1 MPESLPLTG
10 KTVVVT
16 GATSGIGLQAAIT
29 LAGQGAFVIGVGR
42 SPQRCLQAEASI
54 RAACPT
60 ARVHYLLADLSRMD
74 QVRAL
79 AASVYSELK
88 ARSIPALDVLVNN
101 AGVYSARYVRTV
113 DGFELTLAVNH
124 FAPFLLTHELMPLLT
139 AAASGRIITVSSDS
153 HYLTFLDLPR
163 LNHPLIYI
171 GFWAYK
177 VSKLANVLFSQ
188 ELNHRLAGTSARAF
202 ALDPGLV
209 NTEIGLKTNDRLAA
223 LVWKLRMRQGKSP
236 EVPVRTLLYLVTQS
250 TLPDAIYWRDSRPKT
265 PSRQARRADLAR
277 QLWDLS
283 SRLCALH
290 PENQEEK

>member
-1 MPESLPLTG
+1 MPDSLPLTG
-10 KTVVVT
+10 KTVLIT
-16 GATSGIGLQAAIT
+16 GATSGIGLQAALT
-29 LAGQGAFVIGVGR
+29 LAGQGAFVVGAGR
-42 SPQRCLQAEASI
+42 SLQRCLQAEASI
-54 RAACPT
+54 RAACPS
-60 ARVHYLLADLSRMD
+60 AQVHYLLADLSRMD
-74 QVRAL
+74 QVHAL
-79 AASVYSELK
+79 AASVRDVL
-88 ARSIPALDVLVNN
+88 RSRSLPALDVLVNN

-124 FAPFLLTHELMPLLT
+124 FAPFLLTHELLPFLT
-139 AAASGRIITVSSDS
+139 AATSGRIITVSSDS

-188 ELNHRLAGTSARAF
+188 ELNRRLAGTSARAF

-209 NTEIGLKTNDRLAA
+209 NTEIGLKSGDRLAA

-236 EVPVRTLLYLVTQS
+236 EVPVRTLLYLASQAS
-250 TLPDAIYWRDSRPKT
+250 LPDAIYWRDCHPKT
-265 PSRQARRADLAR
+265 PSRQAQRADLAR

-283 SRLCALH
+283 SRLCDLH
-290 PENQEEK
+290 PENQEE